1 MAFPRRTRLG
11 RGALKQIGTLILFN
25 LGLIAFLTPV
35 TSDPLVRQLDW
46 PFLVVGTVTATVF
59 LWRGRVGRSAG
70 QLLLVASALFIV
82 LHNIVDTM
90 AQTYWTPS
98 SF

>member
-1 MAFPRRTRLG
+1 VLYV
-11 RGALKQIGTLILFN
+11 LLFN

-35 TSDPLVRQLDW
+35 TSEPLVRQLDW
-46 PFLVVGTVTATVF
+46 SFLVVGTLTATAF

-82 LHNIVDTM
+82 LHDIADAL
-90 AQTYWTPS
+90 AQSGTLTPGCILRAY
-98 SF
+98 FMLLGVVNR

>member
-1 MAFPRRTRLG
+1 MLYV
-11 RGALKQIGTLILFN
+11 LLFN

-46 PFLVVGTVTATVF
+46 PFLVVGTLTETAF

-70 QLLLVASALFIV
+70 QLLLVAYALFIV
-82 LHNIVDTM
+82 LHDIVDTM
-90 AQTYWTPS
+90 AQSGTLTPGCILRAY
-98 SF
+98 FILLRVVNR